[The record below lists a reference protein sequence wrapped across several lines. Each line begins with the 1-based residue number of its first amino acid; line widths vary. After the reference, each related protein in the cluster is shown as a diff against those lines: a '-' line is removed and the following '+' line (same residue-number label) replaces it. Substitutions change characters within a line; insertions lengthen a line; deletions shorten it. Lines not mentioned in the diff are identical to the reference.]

1 MECNLRPDNS
11 AAAGREVA
19 GAECRHDD
27 AKDATDGG
35 QVTCGRPVQVDAI
48 TKARTWQGP
57 GR

>member
-1 MECNLRPDNS
+1 MP
-11 AAAGREVA
+11 GPWVA